1 AEGAQQ
7 VGLLGIGL
15 GESLAVA
22 DARHLGAALV
32 AAPRRARNVMEI
44 FGMARIGD
52 VDDRGAV
59 VLAPAG
65 ERVHRPLIAL
75 LAAELA
81 DIGDPA
87 PVLLMDHRRVGGTPL
102 EI

>member
-1 AEGAQQ
+1 EGAQQ
-7 VGLLGIGL
+7 IGLLGIAL
-15 GESLAVA
+15 GERLAVA
-22 DARHLGAALV
+22 HARHLGAALI
-32 AAPRRARNVMEI
+32 AAPRRARNMVEI

-59 VLAPAG
+59 VLAPMA
-65 ERVHRPLIAL
+65 ERVHRPLGAL

-87 PVLLMDHRRVGGTPL
+87 SVLLVDRRRVGGTPL
-102 EI
+102 